1 MTNSEIINDNI
12 NDNINDGVNDGVK
25 NTENIETENTNNS
38 EQNIMTLE
46 ELDTFVGN
54 RIAEALNT
62 YSQYV
67 QDSLT
72 PLIELVDDIALDAF
86 FARSILTQDEKIKAI
101 YEDIKATNKSVED
114 VSSEENEQTENVEN
128 ESVEEVP
135 DNVDI
140 QTES

>member
-38 EQNIMTLE
+38 EQNTMTLE
-46 ELDTFVGN
+46 ELDAFIGN
-54 RIAEALNT
+54 RIAKALNT
-62 YSQYV
+62 YTQYV

-72 PLIELVDDIALDAF
+72 PLIKLIEDIALDAF
-86 FARSILTQDEKIKAI
+86 FARNILTQDEKIKTI
-101 YEDIKATNKSVED
+101 YEDIKASNKSVED
-114 VSSEENEQTENVEN
+114 ILSEENKPTEKVEN
-128 ESVEEVP
+128 ETMEEVP

>member
-1 MTNSEIINDNI
+1 MKTDLIFKTTSYRDNKL
-12 NDNINDGVNDGVK
+12 VNK
-25 NTENIETENTNNS
+25 FITEEY
-38 EQNIMTLE
+38 
-46 ELDTFVGN
+46 LDLHPHT
-54 RIAEALNT
+54 
-62 YSQYV
+62 
-67 QDSLT
+67 
-72 PLIELVDDIALDAF
+72 LIELVDDIALDAF